1 MTIHIIGGGII
12 GLCTAWYLRQEGYE
26 ITVIDQTNLTDG
38 TSHGNAGMIVPSH
51 FTPLATPGVIAK
63 GMRWMFD
70 SKSPFFIKPR
80 LSLDLF
86 QWLWQFY
93 RACSAQKVQEAI
105 PILRDYNE
113 WSKQL
118 YREFATKENFQF
130 CFEEKG
136 LLMLYK
142 NVKAEKEEKEV
153 AEQAHEL
160 GMEAKVLSAA
170 EVQKLEKGIQLD
182 ILGGVYYPDDA
193 HLYPNLFINQIIQK
207 LQNQGVQFLP
217 GQAVTKLKTNKGNIS
232 HLLLSNQKEIAVKK
246 VVLAAGSWSAKL
258 LKPLGLKMLLQ
269 DGKGY
274 SITLP
279 KPVLR
284 PSIPTI
290 LAEAKVAITPMGQ
303 DLRIGGTLEISNFST
318 RINQSRLAGILESIP
333 RYYPDLKI
341 ETPNLK
347 KVWHGF
353 RPCTPDGLPYVGH
366 SPKYGNLLL
375 ATGHAMMGMSLGPAT
390 GKLVAEIVTNKKAS
404 LPVEAF
410 RLERF

>member
-26 ITVIDQTNLTDG
+26 VVVIDQTDLTDG

-51 FTPLATPGVIAK
+51 FMPLATPGVIAK
-63 GMRWMFD
+63 GMRWMFN

-80 LSLDLF
+80 LSLDLL

-93 RACSAQKVQEAI
+93 RSCSAQKVQEAI
-105 PILRDYNE
+105 PLLRDYNE

-118 YREFATKENFQF
+118 YKELAATENFQF

-136 LLMLYK
+136 LLMLFK
-142 NVKAEKEEKEV
+142 NTKAEKEEKAI

-160 GMEAKVLSAA
+160 GIDAQVLSAT
-170 EVQKLEKGIQLD
+170 EVQQLESDIGLD
-182 ILGGVYYPDDA
+182 ILGGIYYPGDA
-193 HLYPNLFINQIIQK
+193 HLYPNLFMQQMAQQ
-207 LQNQGVQFLP
+207 LRYQGVQFLT
-217 GQAVTKLKTNKGNIS
+217 GQAVTQFKTNKGGIS
-232 HLLLSNQKEIAVKK
+232 QLVLSNQQKIAVEK
-246 VVLAAGSWSAKL
+246 VLLATGSWSAKL

-274 SITLP
+274 SITLS
-279 KPVLR
+279 KPPLR

-290 LAEAKVAITPMGQ
+290 LTEAKVAITPMGT
-303 DLRIGGTLEISNFST
+303 DLRIGGTLEISNFSS
-318 RINQSRLAGILESIP
+318 RINQSRLTGILESIP
-333 RYYPDLKI
+333 HYYPNLKI

-347 KVWHGF
+347 EVWHGF
-353 RPCTPDGLPYVGH
+353 RPCTPDGLPYIGY
-366 SPKYGNLLL
+366 SPKYNNLLL

-390 GKLVAEIVTNKKAS
+390 GKLLAQIIADKKTS
-404 LPVEAF
+404 LPIDAF
-410 RLERF
+410 RVERF